1 MGRKFA
7 MSFATYF
14 KASSYAMIAVAMLA
28 LMLAGGLH
36 VGLAAVF
43 AAIMVVAWKLEGT
56 KWQLSERVG
65 LAVVLLSIPLFLLDW
80 KYQRTIG
87 EAPGR
92 MGVNALAHLIV
103 FLSAIKLLQVKS
115 DRDWV
120 FLYLISF
127 FELLLAAGLSFSPI
141 FLLTLILYLFCSL
154 STVIAFE
161 IRKAQR
167 RVKPAE
173 TRLLVPPDSRI
184 FRKLVGTHG
193 KRDIEAS
200 RLPFAAASLLV
211 LIFILGLPLF
221 FVAPRAGSAV
231 ISRGGGGLT
240 NFIGFSESV
249 KLGEIGD
256 LKQNNQVVMR
266 VRIEGPNSVPESGL
280 KWRGVGLDEFTG
292 LAWKKSSEARRT
304 QQKPIE
310 RGFFH
315 LGTTD
320 APQGLTRQT
329 VFLEPIS
336 SNVLFAAPRALAIQ
350 GDFPFVRVDSEGSI
364 QSRPHDLD
372 RIMYTVISDTSQP
385 DPETLRR
392 DLRPYSASEGR
403 YQDLPVTP
411 DRRVA
416 DYARATILKA
426 GARNRYDKAKA
437 IETELRNNYGYSLQ
451 MRAGGED
458 PLSDF
463 LFNIRAGHCEY
474 FSTAMAVMLRT
485 QEIAARVVN
494 GFLPGEYNEAAG
506 AYTVR
511 QSDAHSW
518 VEVYFPETKSWV
530 TFDPTP
536 AAGRTEPQSVGLAA
550 QLGKYAEALEL
561 IWFQYVVG
569 YDKQEQRSLAASL
582 HNRVFDY
589 RRLLGEEFADFKKSV
604 LPIATRI
611 LVVVALI
618 AGVPLIVVLARRVRR
633 FGWRR
638 ALRLSSAEPDTTA
651 SAIEFYERLLAVLAA
666 RGIKRSPDQTPREF
680 AAAFD
685 MIEAVEITH
694 AYNRA
699 RFGGEQLSSKE
710 LMEIDRSLNDLEAAT
725 AINAQNHLRVA
736 NGSQHSARQEPD
748 KAQNHLR

>member
-1 MGRKFA
+1 MTFN
-7 MSFATYF
+7 TYF
-14 KASSYAMIAVAMLA
+14 RASSYAMIAVAMLA
-28 LMLAGGLH
+28 LMQAGGLH
-36 VGLAAVF
+36 VALATVF
-43 AAIMVVAWKLEGT
+43 AAIMGVAWKLEGT

-65 LAVVLLSIPLFLLDW
+65 LAIVLLSIPLFLLDW
-80 KYQRTIG
+80 KYQRAVG

-141 FLLTLILYLFCSL
+141 FLLTLVLYLFCSL

-184 FRKLVGTHG
+184 FRKLVGNRG

-200 RLPFAAASLLV
+200 RLPAVAASMLV
-211 LIFILGLPLF
+211 LIFILALPLF
-221 FVAPRAGSAV
+221 LVAPRAGSAV

-249 KLGEIGD
+249 RLGEIGD

-266 VRIEGPNSVPESGL
+266 VRIEDANSARNPGL
-280 KWRGVGLDEFTG
+280 KWRGLALDDFTG
-292 LAWKKSSEARRT
+292 RSWKKSSEARRT
-304 QQKPIE
+304 LPKAIE

-320 APQGLTRQT
+320 ALKGLTRQT

-336 SNVLFAAPRALAIQ
+336 SNVLFAAPRALAVQ
-350 GDFPFVRVDSEGSI
+350 GDFPYVRVDSEGSI

-372 RIMYTVISDTSQP
+372 RIMYTVISDTTEP
-385 DPETLRR
+385 DPATLRR
-392 DLRPYSASEGR
+392 DMRPYSPSEAR
-403 YQDLPVTP
+403 YQELPVTL
-411 DRRVA
+411 DSRVE
-416 DYARATILKA
+416 DYARATILNA
-426 GARNRYDKAKA
+426 GARNRYDQAKA
-437 IETELRNNYGYSLQ
+437 IETELRTNFGYSLQ
-451 MRAGGED
+451 MRARGED

-485 QEIAARVVN
+485 QDVATRVVN

-536 AAGRTEPQSVGLAA
+536 AAGRTEPQSTGLTA

-589 RRLLGEEFADFKKSV
+589 RRMASAAFASVKSMVPALSSKVILLALGLITLLATIIFVRV
-604 LPIATRI
+604 LK
-611 LVVVALI
+611 L
-618 AGVPLIVVLARRVRR
+618 
-633 FGWRR
+633 GWRR
-638 ALRLSSAEPDTTA
+638 GLSISRDTRESKIAAVEFYQRLMDLLARKGLSRLS
-651 SAIEFYERLLAVLAA
+651 
-666 RGIKRSPDQTPREF
+666 DQTPLEF
-680 AAAFD
+680 AST
-685 MIEAVEITH
+685 IGSREAVTITQL
-694 AYNRA
+694 YNRV
-699 RFGGEQLSSKE
+699 RFGSQQLSAAE
-710 LMEIDRSLNDLEAAT
+710 VRQIDEVLSDLEGT
-725 AINAQNHLRVA
+725 ER
-736 NGSQHSARQEPD
+736 P
-748 KAQNHLR
+748 

>member
-1 MGRKFA
+1 

-36 VGLAAVF
+36 VVLATVF
-43 AAIMVVAWKLEGT
+43 AVIMIVAWNLEGT
-56 KWQLSERVG
+56 KWQLSERMG
-65 LAVVLLSIPLFLLDW
+65 LAIVLLSIPLFLLDW
-80 KYQRTIG
+80 KYQRAIG

-92 MGVNALAHLIV
+92 LGVNALAHLIV

-141 FLLTLILYLFCSL
+141 FLATLTLYLLCSL

-167 RVKPAE
+167 EVRPAE
-173 TRLLVPPDSRI
+173 TRLLVPPDSRV
-184 FRKLVGTHG
+184 FRKLVGTRG

-200 RLPFAAASLLV
+200 RLPLVAASMMLF
-211 LIFILGLPLF
+211 IFILALPLF
-221 FVAPRAGSAV
+221 FVAPRAGSAI

-249 KLGEIGD
+249 RLGEIGD

-266 VRIEGPNSVPESGL
+266 VRIEDPNSAGVPGL
-280 KWRGVGLDEFTG
+280 KWRGLALDEFTG
-292 LAWKKSSEARRT
+292 QAWKKSSEARRT
-304 QQKPIE
+304 DQKLIE
-310 RGFFH
+310 RGFFR

-320 APQGLTRQT
+320 ALKGLTTQT
-329 VFLEPIS
+329 VFLEPLS

-350 GDFPFVRVDSEGSI
+350 GDFPYVRVDSEGSI

-372 RIMYTVISDTSQP
+372 RIMYTVISDTTEP

-392 DLRPYSASEGR
+392 DMRPYSRSDQR
-403 YQDLPVTP
+403 YQEYPRTL
-411 DRRVA
+411 DRRIA
-416 DYARATILKA
+416 DYARATILNA
-426 GARNRYDKAKA
+426 RARNRYEAAKA
-437 IETELRNNYGYSLQ
+437 IEMELRNNFGYSLQ
-451 MRAGGED
+451 MRAGGAD

-485 QEIAARVVN
+485 QGVATRVVN

-518 VEVYFPETKSWV
+518 VEVYFPETNSWV

-536 AAGRTEPQSVGLAA
+536 AAGRTEPQSVGIAA

-589 RRLLGEEFADFKKSV
+589 RRIASEVFGSIKSNLPAVSSKGIFLGLVLLTV
-604 LPIATRI
+604 LVTII
-611 LVVVALI
+611 LVR
-618 AGVPLIVVLARRVRR
+618 VLRL
-633 FGWRR
+633 GWRR
-638 ALRLSSAEPDTTA
+638 GLTISRGTREPKIA
-651 SAIEFYERLLAVLAA
+651 AVEFYQRLIDLLAQ
-666 RGIKRSPDQTPREF
+666 RGLSRLNDQTPLEF
-680 AAAFD
+680 ASNLGSR
-685 MIEAVEITH
+685 EALTVTRL
-694 AYNRA
+694 YNRV
-699 RFGGEQLSSKE
+699 RFGSEKLSAAE
-710 LMEIDRSLNDLEAAT
+710 LREIDQALSALEGT
-725 AINAQNHLRVA
+725 ER
-736 NGSQHSARQEPD
+736 P
-748 KAQNHLR
+748 

>member
-1 MGRKFA
+1 MTFD
-7 MSFATYF
+7 TYF
-14 KASSYAMIAVAMLA
+14 RGSSYAMIAVAMLA

-36 VGLAAVF
+36 LALATVF
-43 AAIMVVAWKLEGT
+43 AAIMAVAWKLEGT

-80 KYQRTIG
+80 KYQRTVG

-92 MGVNALAHLIV
+92 LGVNALAHLIV
-103 FLSAIKLLQVKS
+103 FLSAIKLLQIKS

-167 RVKPAE
+167 GVKPAE

-266 VRIEGPNSVPESGL
+266 VRIEGPNSVPEPGL
-280 KWRGVGLDEFTG
+280 KWRGVALDEFTG
-292 LAWKKSSEARRT
+292 RAWKKSSEARRT
-304 QQKPIE
+304 EQKPIE

-320 APQGLTRQT
+320 APKGLTRQT

-385 DPETLRR
+385 DPETLRH
-392 DLRPYSASEGR
+392 DMRPASEGR
-403 YQDLPVTP
+403 YQDLPVTL

-416 DYARATILKA
+416 DYALATILKA

-474 FSTAMAVMLRT
+474 FSTAMAVMLRSQDVAT
-485 QEIAARVVN
+485 RVVN

-569 YDKQEQRSLAASL
+569 YDKQEQRSLAASF

-589 RRLLGEEFADFKKSV
+589 RRIASEVFESVRSKLPAVSSKGILL
-604 LPIATRI
+604 
-611 LVVVALI
+611 AL
-618 AGVPLIVVLARRVRR
+618 GLMTVLATIIFVRVLRL
-633 FGWRR
+633 GWRR
-638 ALRLSSAEPDTTA
+638 GLTISRGTREPKIA
-651 SAIEFYERLLAVLAA
+651 AVEFYQRLMDLLAQ
-666 RGIKRSPDQTPREF
+666 RGLSRMSDQTPLEF
-680 AAAFD
+680 ASNLGWR
-685 MIEAVEITH
+685 EALTITRL
-694 AYNRA
+694 YNRV
-699 RFGGEQLSSKE
+699 RFGSQKLSAAE
-710 LMEIDRSLNDLEAAT
+710 LREIDQALIDLEGT
-725 AINAQNHLRVA
+725 ER
-736 NGSQHSARQEPD
+736 P
-748 KAQNHLR
+748 

>member
-1 MGRKFA
+1 

-36 VGLAAVF
+36 LALATVF
-43 AAIMVVAWKLEGT
+43 AAVMVVAWNLEGT

-65 LAVVLLSIPLFLLDW
+65 LAIVLLSIPLFLLDW
-80 KYQRTIG
+80 KYQRAIG

-92 MGVNALAHLIV
+92 LGVNALAHLIV
-103 FLSAIKLLQVKS
+103 FLAAIKLLQVKS

-127 FELLLAAGLSFSPI
+127 FELLLAAGLSFSPV
-141 FLLTLILYLFCSL
+141 FLGTLTLYLLCAL

-167 RVKPAE
+167 GVKPAE
-173 TRLLVPPDSRI
+173 TRLLVPPDSSV
-184 FRKLVGTHG
+184 FRKLVGTRG

-200 RLPFAAASLLV
+200 RLPLVAASMLV
-211 LIFILGLPLF
+211 FIFILALPLF

-231 ISRGGGGLT
+231 ISRGGAGLT

-249 KLGEIGD
+249 RLGEIGD
-256 LKQNNQVVMR
+256 LKQNNQLVMR
-266 VRIEGPNSVPESGL
+266 VRLEDPSSGPERGL
-280 KWRGVGLDEFTG
+280 KWRGLALDEFAG
-292 LAWKKSSEARRT
+292 RAWKKSSEARRT
-304 QQKPIE
+304 DQKTIE
-310 RGFFH
+310 RGYFH
-315 LGTTD
+315 LGTTE
-320 APQGLTRQT
+320 ALRGLTTQT
-329 VFLEPIS
+329 VFLEPLNS
-336 SNVLFAAPRALAIQ
+336 TVLFAAPRALAIQ

-372 RIMYTVISDTSQP
+372 RIMYTVISDTTEP

-392 DLRPYSASEGR
+392 DMRPYSATVER
-403 YQDLPVTP
+403 YKEYPQTL
-411 DRRVA
+411 DRRVP
-416 DYARATILKA
+416 DYARATILNA
-426 GARNRYDKAKA
+426 GARNRYDAAKA
-437 IETELRNNYGYSLQ
+437 IETELSNNYGYSLQ
-451 MRAGGED
+451 MRAGGAD

-485 QEIAARVVN
+485 QGVATRVVN

-518 VEVYFPETKSWV
+518 VEVYFPETNSWV

-536 AAGRTEPQSVGLAA
+536 AAGRVEPQSVGLAA

-569 YDKQEQRSLAASL
+569 YDKQEQRYLATSVR
-582 HNRVFDY
+582 NRAFDY
-589 RRLLGEEFADFKKSV
+589 RRIASEVFESIKEMVSAVSSKGIFLALGLITV
-604 LPIATRI
+604 LVTIIFVR
-611 LVVVALI
+611 
-618 AGVPLIVVLARRVRR
+618 VLRL
-633 FGWRR
+633 GWRR
-638 ALRLSSAEPDTTA
+638 GLTISRGTREPEIGA
-651 SAIEFYERLLAVLAA
+651 VEFYQRLMDLLAQ
-666 RGIKRSPDQTPREF
+666 RGVSRVRDQTPLEF
-680 AAAFD
+680 AASLGSR
-685 MIEAVEITH
+685 EALTITRL
-694 AYNRA
+694 YNRV
-699 RFGGEQLSSKE
+699 RFGSQKLSAAE
-710 LMEIDRSLNDLEAAT
+710 LREIDQALLDLEGT
-725 AINAQNHLRVA
+725 
-736 NGSQHSARQEPD
+736 EKP
-748 KAQNHLR
+748 

>member
-1 MGRKFA
+1 MT
-7 MSFATYF
+7 FATYF
-14 KASSYAMIAVAMLA
+14 KASSYAMIAIAMLA

-36 VGLAAVF
+36 IALGTVFGAV
-43 AAIMVVAWKLEGT
+43 MVVAWNLEGT

-80 KYQRTIG
+80 KYQRMIG

-127 FELLLAAGLSFSPI
+127 FELLLAAGLSFSPV
-141 FLLTLILYLFCSL
+141 FLGTLTLYLLCSL

-167 RVKPAE
+167 GVKPAE

-184 FRKLVGTHG
+184 FRKLVGIRG
-193 KRDIEAS
+193 KREIETS
-200 RLPFAAASLLV
+200 RLPLVAASMLV
-211 LIFILGLPLF
+211 LIFILALPLF
-221 FVAPRAGSAV
+221 FVTPRAGSA
-231 ISRGGGGLT
+231 ILSRGGSGLT

-249 KLGEIGD
+249 RLGEIGD

-266 VRIEGPNSVPESGL
+266 VRIEEPSPAREPGL
-280 KWRGVGLDEFTG
+280 KWRGVALDEFTG
-292 LAWKKSSEARRT
+292 RTWKKSSEARRT
-304 QQKPIE
+304 QQKLIE
-310 RGFFH
+310 RGFFR
-315 LGTTD
+315 LGTTE
-320 APQGLTRQT
+320 ALKGLTTQT
-329 VFLEPIS
+329 VFLEPLS
-336 SNVLFAAPRALAIQ
+336 TSALFAAPRALAIQ

-372 RIMYTVISDTSQP
+372 RIMYTVISDTTEP

-392 DLRPYSASEGR
+392 DMRPYSPSEGR
-403 YQDLPVTP
+403 YKDLPVTV
-411 DRRVA
+411 DRRVT
-416 DYARATILKA
+416 DYARTTILNA
-426 GARNRYDKAKA
+426 RARNRYDAAKA
-437 IETELRNNYGYSLQ
+437 IEAELRSSYGYSLQ
-451 MRAGGED
+451 MRAGGTD

-463 LFNIRAGHCEY
+463 LFNVRAGHCEY

-485 QEIAARVVN
+485 QGVATRVVN

-518 VEVYFPETKSWV
+518 VEVYFPETNSWV

-536 AAGRTEPQSVGLAA
+536 AAGRTEPQSNGLAA

-589 RRLLGEEFADFKKSV
+589 RRIVSEFFGSVKSNLPLVSSKGIFLALGLITV
-604 LPIATRI
+604 LVTVI
-611 LVVVALI
+611 LI
-618 AGVPLIVVLARRVRR
+618 RVLRL
-633 FGWRR
+633 GWRR
-638 ALRLSSAEPDTTA
+638 GLTISRGTREPKIAAVEFYQRLMDLLAQRGLSRLS
-651 SAIEFYERLLAVLAA
+651 
-666 RGIKRSPDQTPREF
+666 DQTPLEF
-680 AAAFD
+680 ASGLGSR
-685 MIEAVEITH
+685 EALTITRL
-694 AYNRA
+694 YNRV
-699 RFGGEQLSSKE
+699 RFGSQKLSAAE
-710 LMEIDRSLNDLEAAT
+710 LREIDQALSDLEG
-725 AINAQNHLRVA
+725 RSGV
-736 NGSQHSARQEPD
+736 E
-748 KAQNHLR
+748 

>member
-1 MGRKFA
+1 

-28 LMLAGGLH
+28 LMLSGGLH
-36 VGLAAVF
+36 LALATVF
-43 AAIMVVAWKLEGT
+43 AAVMVAAWNFEGT

-65 LAVVLLSIPLFLLDW
+65 LAIVLLAVPLFLLDW
-80 KYQRTIG
+80 KYQRMLG

-92 MGVNALAHLIV
+92 LGVNALAHLIV

-127 FELLLAAGLSFSPI
+127 FELLLAAGLSFSPV
-141 FLLTLILYLFCSL
+141 FLGTMTLYLFCAL

-167 RVKPAE
+167 RTKPAE
-173 TRLLVPPDSRI
+173 TRLLVLPDSRV
-184 FRKLVGTHG
+184 FRKLAGARG
-193 KRDIEAS
+193 KRDFEAS
-200 RLPFAAASLLV
+200 RLPLVAASMMV
-211 LIFILGLPLF
+211 LIFILALPLF
-221 FVAPRAGSAV
+221 FVAPRAGSSV
-231 ISRGGGGLT
+231 ISRGGSGLT

-249 KLGEIGD
+249 RLGEIGD

-266 VRIEGPNSVPESGL
+266 VRIEDPSSERGRAV
-280 KWRGVGLDEFTG
+280 KWRGLALDEFTG
-292 LAWKKSSEARRT
+292 RAWKKSSEARRT

-310 RGFFH
+310 RGVFL

-320 APQGLTRQT
+320 ALKGLTTQT
-329 VFLEPIS
+329 VFLEPINS
-336 SNVLFAAPRALAIQ
+336 TVLFAAPRALAIQ

-372 RIMYTVISDTSQP
+372 RIMYTVVSDTVEP
-385 DPETLRR
+385 DPGTLSR
-392 DLRPYSASEGR
+392 DMRPYSASEDR
-403 YQDLPVTP
+403 YQKLPGSL

-426 GARNRYDKAKA
+426 GALNRYDKAKA

-451 MRAGGED
+451 MRAGGAD

-463 LFNIRAGHCEY
+463 LFNIRVGHCEY

-485 QEIAARVVN
+485 QLVATRVVN

-518 VEVYFPETKSWV
+518 VEVYFPETNSWV

-536 AAGRTEPQSVGLAA
+536 AAGRAEPQSTGLAA

-569 YDKQEQRSLAASL
+569 YDKQEQRSLATSL

-589 RRLLGEEFADFKKSV
+589 RRILSEVFGSLKSKVPVISGKGIVFV
-604 LPIATRI
+604 LALVTILMSLIFIRI
-611 LVVVALI
+611 LRL
-618 AGVPLIVVLARRVRR
+618 
-633 FGWRR
+633 GWRKGLTIPR
-638 ALRLSSAEPDTTA
+638 GTRETEKT
-651 SAIEFYERLLAVLAA
+651 AIEFYERLTALLKD
-666 RGIKRSPDQTPREF
+666 RGLSRLSDQTPLEF
-680 AAAFD
+680 ASNLGSRDALT
-685 MIEAVEITH
+685 ITRL
-694 AYNRA
+694 YNRV
-699 RFGGEQLSSKE
+699 RFGSLELSAAEQQ
-710 LMEIDRSLNDLEAAT
+710 EIDQALIDLEGT
-725 AINAQNHLRVA
+725 GR
-736 NGSQHSARQEPD
+736 P
-748 KAQNHLR
+748 

>member
-1 MGRKFA
+1 

-36 VGLAAVF
+36 LALATVF
-43 AAIMVVAWKLEGT
+43 AAIMVAAWNFEGT

-65 LAVVLLSIPLFLLDW
+65 LAIVLLSIPLFLLDW
-80 KYQRTIG
+80 KYQRMLG

-92 MGVNALAHLIV
+92 LGVNALAHLIV

-127 FELLLAAGLSFSPI
+127 FELLLAAGLSLSPV
-141 FLLTLILYLFCSL
+141 FLGTMTLYVFCAL

-167 RVKPAE
+167 GIKTAE
-173 TRLLVPPDSRI
+173 TRLLVPPDSRV
-184 FRKLVGTHG
+184 FRKLAGTRG
-193 KRDIEAS
+193 KRDFEAS
-200 RLPFAAASLLV
+200 RLPLVAASMMV
-211 LIFILGLPLF
+211 LIFILALPLF
-221 FVAPRAGSAV
+221 FAAPRAGSAV

-249 KLGEIGD
+249 RLGEIGD

-266 VRIEGPNSVPESGL
+266 VRIEDPSSERGRAL
-280 KWRGVGLDEFTG
+280 KWRGLALDEFTG
-292 LAWKKSSEARRT
+292 RAWKKSSEARRAGE
-304 QQKPIE
+304 KPVE
-310 RGFFH
+310 RGFFR

-320 APQGLTRQT
+320 ALKGLTTQT
-329 VFLEPIS
+329 VFLEPLNT
-336 SNVLFAAPRALAIQ
+336 NVLFAAPRALAIQ

-364 QSRPHDLD
+364 QSRAHDFD
-372 RIMYTVISDTSQP
+372 RIMYTVISDTTEP
-385 DPETLRR
+385 DPATLHH
-392 DLRPYSASEGR
+392 DMRPYSASDKR
-403 YQDLPVTP
+403 YLEYPRTL

-416 DYARATILKA
+416 DYARATIVNA
-426 GARNRYDKAKA
+426 RARNRYHAAKA
-437 IETELRNNYGYSLQ
+437 IETELRSNYGYSLQ
-451 MRAGGED
+451 MRASGAD

-474 FSTAMAVMLRT
+474 FSTAMALMLRT
-485 QEIAARVVN
+485 QGVAARVVN
-494 GFLPGEYNEAAG
+494 GFLPGEYNEAAD

-518 VEVYFPETKSWV
+518 VEVYFPETNSWV

-536 AAGRTEPQSVGLAA
+536 AAGRAEPQSTGLAA

-569 YDKQEQRSLAASL
+569 YDKQEQRSLATSL

-589 RRLLGEEFADFKKSV
+589 RRILSEVFGSLKSK
-604 LPIATRI
+604 
-611 LVVVALI
+611 
-618 AGVPLIVVLARRVRR
+618 VPVISGKGIVFVLALVTILISLIFIRVLRL
-633 FGWRR
+633 GWRR
-638 ALRLSSAEPDTTA
+638 GLTIPRGTRETEKT
-651 SAIEFYERLLAVLAA
+651 AIEFYERLTALLED
-666 RGIKRSPDQTPREF
+666 RGLSRLSDQTPLEF
-680 AAAFD
+680 ASNLGSRDALT
-685 MIEAVEITH
+685 ITRL
-694 AYNRA
+694 YNRV
-699 RFGGEQLSSKE
+699 RFGSQELSAAEQQ
-710 LMEIDRSLNDLEAAT
+710 EIDQALLDLEGT
-725 AINAQNHLRVA
+725 
-736 NGSQHSARQEPD
+736 
-748 KAQNHLR
+748 

>member
-1 MGRKFA
+1 

-36 VGLAAVF
+36 LALATVF
-43 AAIMVVAWKLEGT
+43 AAVMVVAWNLEGT

-65 LAVVLLSIPLFLLDW
+65 LAIVLLSIPLFLLDW
-80 KYQRTIG
+80 KYQRAMG

-92 MGVNALAHLIV
+92 LGVNALAHLIV

-127 FELLLAAGLSFSPI
+127 FELLLAAGLSFSPV
-141 FLLTLILYLFCSL
+141 FLGTLTLYLLCSL

-167 RVKPAE
+167 GVKPAE
-173 TRLLVPPDSRI
+173 TRLLVPPDSRV
-184 FRKLVGTHG
+184 FRKLVGTRG

-200 RLPFAAASLLV
+200 RLPLVAASMLV
-211 LIFILGLPLF
+211 LIFILALPLF

-231 ISRGGGGLT
+231 ISRGGGALT

-249 KLGEIGD
+249 RLGEIGD
-256 LKQNNQVVMR
+256 LKRNNQVVMR
-266 VRIEGPNSVPESGL
+266 VRIEDPDSAPGPGL
-280 KWRGVGLDEFTG
+280 KWRGLALDEFTG
-292 LAWKKSSEARRT
+292 HAWKKSAEARRT
-304 QQKPIE
+304 QQKLIE
-310 RGFFH
+310 RGFFR

-320 APQGLTRQT
+320 ALKGLTTQT
-329 VFLEPIS
+329 VFLEPLNS
-336 SNVLFAAPRALAIQ
+336 TVLFAAPRALAIQ

-364 QSRPHDLD
+364 QSRAHDLD
-372 RIMYTVISDTSQP
+372 RIMYTVISDTTEP

-392 DLRPYSASEGR
+392 DMRPYSASDER
-403 YQDLPVTP
+403 YKDYPQTL

-416 DYARATILKA
+416 DYARATILNA
-426 GARNRYDKAKA
+426 RARNRYDAAKA
-437 IETELRNNYGYSLQ
+437 IETELRDNYGYSLQ
-451 MRAGGED
+451 MRASGAD

-463 LFNIRAGHCEY
+463 LFKIRAGHCEY

-485 QEIAARVVN
+485 QGVATRIVN

-506 AYTVR
+506 AHTVR

-518 VEVYFPETKSWV
+518 VEVYFPETNSWV

-536 AAGRTEPQSVGLAA
+536 AAGRTEPQTTGLAA

-569 YDKQEQRSLAASL
+569 YDKRSLATSL

-589 RRLLGEEFADFKKSV
+589 RRIASEVFASIKEMVPAVSSKGVFLTLGLVTV
-604 LPIATRI
+604 LITVIFVR
-611 LVVVALI
+611 
-618 AGVPLIVVLARRVRR
+618 VLRL
-633 FGWRR
+633 GWRR
-638 ALRLSSAEPDTTA
+638 GLSISRSIRGPEIAAVEFYQRLMDLLAQRGLSRLS
-651 SAIEFYERLLAVLAA
+651 
-666 RGIKRSPDQTPREF
+666 DQTPLEF
-680 AAAFD
+680 ASNLGSRVALT
-685 MIEAVEITH
+685 VTRL
-694 AYNRA
+694 YNRV
-699 RFGGEQLSSKE
+699 RFGSQKLSAAE
-710 LMEIDRSLNDLEAAT
+710 LREIDQALIDFVQFVQAT
-725 AINAQNHLRVA
+725 Q
-736 NGSQHSARQEPD
+736 
-748 KAQNHLR
+748 

>member
-1 MGRKFA
+1 

-14 KASSYAMIAVAMLA
+14 RASSYAMIAVAMLA

-36 VGLAAVF
+36 SVLGAVF
-43 AAIMVVAWKLEGT
+43 AAVMVVAWNLEGN

-65 LAVVLLSIPLFLLDW
+65 LVVVLLSIPLFMLDW
-80 KYQRTIG
+80 KYQSIRG

-92 MGVNALAHLIV
+92 LGVNALAHLIV

-141 FLLTLILYLFCSL
+141 FLGTLTLYLLCSL
-154 STVIAFE
+154 STVMAFE

-167 RVKPAE
+167 GVKPAE
-173 TRLLVPPDSRI
+173 TRLLVSPDSRV
-184 FRKLVGTHG
+184 FRKLVGSRG

-200 RLPFAAASLLV
+200 RLPLVAASMLV
-211 LIFILGLPLF
+211 LIFILALPLF
-221 FVAPRAGSAV
+221 LVAPRAGSAL
-231 ISRGGGGLT
+231 ISRGGSGLT

-249 KLGEIGD
+249 RLGEIGD

-266 VRIEGPNSVPESGL
+266 VRIEEPTSTRDAGL
-280 KWRGVGLDEFTG
+280 KWRGVALDEFTG
-292 LAWKKSSEARRT
+292 RAWKKSSVARRAE
-304 QQKPIE
+304 QKPIE

-320 APQGLTRQT
+320 ALNGLTTQT

-336 SNVLFAAPRALAIQ
+336 SSVLFAAPRALAIQ
-350 GDFPFVRVDSEGSI
+350 GDFPFVRVDAEGSI
-364 QSRPHDLD
+364 QSRPHDVD
-372 RIMYTVISDTSQP
+372 RIMYKVISDTTEP

-392 DLRPYSASEGR
+392 DLRPYSESEER
-403 YQDLPVTP
+403 YREYPKTL

-416 DYARATILKA
+416 DYARATILN
-426 GARNRYDKAKA
+426 ARAVNRYDAAKA
-437 IETELRNNYGYSLQ
+437 IETELRTQYGYSLQ
-451 MRAGGED
+451 MRAGGAD

-463 LFNIRAGHCEY
+463 LFNVRIGHCEY

-485 QEIAARVVN
+485 QGVGTRVVN

-530 TFDPTP
+530 AFDPTP
-536 AAGRTEPQSVGLAA
+536 AAGRTEPQSSGVAA

-582 HNRVFDY
+582 TNGVFEY
-589 RRLLGEEFADFKKSV
+589 RRSWGEVFANFRKSKP
-604 LPIATRI
+604 PIATGI
-611 LVVVALI
+611 LMVVVAI
-618 AGVPLIVVLARRVRR
+618 AGVPLILLVARRVRR

-638 ALRLSSAEPDTTA
+638 ALRVLSPGPDTTA

-666 RGIKRSPDQTPREF
+666 RGIKRTPDQTPTEF
-680 AAAFD
+680 AAAFGL
-685 MIEAVEITH
+685 IEAVEITH

-699 RFGGEQLSSKE
+699 RFGGEQLSAAE
-710 LMEIDRSLNDLEAAT
+710 LREIEQTLTDLEAST
-725 AINAQNHLRVA
+725 TT
-736 NGSQHSARQEPD
+736 
-748 KAQNHLR
+748 